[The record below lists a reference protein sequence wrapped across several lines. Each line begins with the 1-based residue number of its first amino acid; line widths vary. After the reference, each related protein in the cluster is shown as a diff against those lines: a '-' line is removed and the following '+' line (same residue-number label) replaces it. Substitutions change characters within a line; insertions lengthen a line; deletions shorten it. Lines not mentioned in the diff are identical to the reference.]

1 MCTCAHTLTHTHVY
15 VHTHSLTC
23 TCTRTHSHTSRSSTF
38 VPPTT
43 LLSALTPSSWNSL
56 LSGKGCLFFGAAS
69 SVKPARVAGGP
80 RSRRLRR
87 GRGALGSRPRFR
99 SPCGPGRAASS
110 VLTTHWGSASRAPA
124 HLLPH
129 SPSLSGSSLSS
140 ECCHQSFS
148 RGCQGHGAGKPRPR
162 RPAGRTA
169 SFLGDTRAPEI
180 PQSPRKP
187 RPPCSESPAPN
198 IPRIPG
204 FRRSHSASR
213 RLAVRAAG
221 RAGPEGQEDQICSA
235 PGRVCASV
243 FTLLAASNKFNI
255 NLHFQGNN

>member
-1 MCTCAHTLTHTHVY
+1 MAAGRLA
-15 VHTHSLTC
+15 LG
-23 TCTRTHSHTSRSSTF
+23 RA
-38 VPPTT
+38 
-43 LLSALTPSSWNSL
+43 SARPVALGEPLHLCSL
-56 LSGKGCLFFGAAS
+56 LIGVQHLARLPIRSPIRPVSRGAPCHRNAATRAS
-69 SVKPARVAGGP
+69 RVAAGG
-80 RSRRLRR
+80 
-87 GRGALGSRPRFR
+87 
-99 SPCGPGRAASS
+99 
-110 VLTTHWGSASRAPA
+110 
-124 HLLPH
+124 
-129 SPSLSGSSLSS
+129 
-140 ECCHQSFS
+140 
-148 RGCQGHGAGKPRPR
+148 GHGAGKPRPR

-204 FRRSHSASR
+204 FRGSDSASR

-221 RAGPEGQEDQICSA
+221 RAGPEGREDQICSA